1 MKGTL
6 TVIKT
11 TGEIEK
17 TEFDHVQ
24 SLDDLTKAVGG
35 YIELIPYFEK
45 YEGKPCIA
53 YCNEEGKLDGLPL
66 NVEAQVAWEKALG
79 QPIFEDHLVG
89 NIVVVQGDKEFMEA
103 Q

>member
-6 TVIKT
+6 TTIKT
-11 TGEIEK
+11 DGTIE
-17 TEFDHVQ
+17 TAEFDRLETLEELQ
-24 SLDDLTKAVGG
+24 ERVGG
-35 YIELIPYFEK
+35 WLEVISYFDK

-53 YCNEEGKLDGLPL
+53 YCNEEGKLNRLPL

-79 QPIFEDHLVG
+79 EPIFSDHLVG
-89 NIVVVQGDKEFMEA
+89 NIVVVQGDEEFMKA